1 MKKMFFVFVV
11 ALVLNAMNSV
21 AYAQTAEPQKPA
33 AVVPTPAPAPTPA
46 ATPAPAPAPAP
57 TPAATP
63 APAPAPAPQ
72 KAVAPVQQKPAVA
85 VQASG
90 LRKTITVS
98 GGALVASDFSGTTV
112 LVGYEQEVTPK
123 LAIGAEVGFSTLTA
137 DITSGATYSYNY
149 NLVPIGLNIKYLL
162 ASFADNKY
170 SIKGCLGVKGEYNL
184 TDKYKVG
191 TIEKTFVKPSNGN
204 NNGINVGLEAAGL
217 KLSNK
222 ISLGLKVGYT
232 YSLSNMAMESP
243 KETMPIGVEV
253 FVGLRYGL

>member
-1 MKKMFFVFVV
+1 MFFVFVV
-11 ALVLNAMNSV
+11 ALVLTAMNSV

-33 AVVPTPAPAPTPA
+33 AVVPTPAPAPTPV
-46 ATPAPAPAPAP
+46 ATPAPAP

-112 LVGYEQEVTPK
+112 LAGYEQEVTPK
-123 LAIGAEVGFSTLTA
+123 LAIGGEVGYSNLTG
-137 DITSGATYSYNY
+137 DFTGATSKIMYTYNY
-149 NLVPIGLNIKYLL
+149 NLVDVGVNVKYLL
-162 ASFADNKY
+162 VALSENKY
-170 SIKGCLGVKGEYNL
+170 TIKGCVGAKMGYNL
-184 TDKYKVG
+184 TKTYEVKG
-191 TIEKTFVKPSNGN
+191 TPTDFKKPENAN
-204 NNGINVGLEAAGL
+204 NNGISLGLEAAGL

-222 ISLGLKVGYT
+222 ITLSLKVDYT
-232 YSLSNMAMESP
+232 YSLSNMAIESE
-243 KETMPIGVEV
+243 KELETMPSGVEV
-253 FVGLRYGL
+253 LVGLRYGL